1 MLRPLAPPSI
11 RPPFARYSHAIE
23 VAAGSRLVFVS
34 GQLGVNP
41 DDSVPVTVEGQAERC
56 FENIAAILAE
66 AGLGLADIVRVN
78 AFVTAREHMKGYM
91 GVRDRMVGDPPPA
104 STLMIVSGF
113 TRPEFLVEIEVVAAA
128 TRVQGV
134 SSPTLL
140 QTNRVV

>member
-1 MLRPLAPPSI
+1 MLRPLQPQSI

-41 DDSVPVTVEGQAERC
+41 DDTVPGAVEEQAERC
-56 FENIAAILAE
+56 FANIAAILAE
-66 AGLGLADIVRVN
+66 AKLGLADIVRID

-91 GVRDRMVGDPPPA
+91 SVRDRMVGDPPPA

-113 TRPEFLVEIEVVAAA
+113 TRPEFLVEIEVVAAGPS
-128 TRVQGV
+128 Q
-134 SSPTLL
+134 
-140 QTNRVV
+140 